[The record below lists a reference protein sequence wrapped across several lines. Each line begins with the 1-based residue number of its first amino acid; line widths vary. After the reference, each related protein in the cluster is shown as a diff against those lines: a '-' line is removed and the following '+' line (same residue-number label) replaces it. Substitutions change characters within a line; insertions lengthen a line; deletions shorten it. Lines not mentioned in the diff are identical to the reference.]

1 MRIRLIA
8 SLSVLVLTSSA
19 AVIGCSS
26 DDAPAAAPAPVVM
39 PAAGTRI
46 TAAAGGKVSDPAG
59 KVTLSIPAG
68 ALAADTDITVAVI
81 APSGGSASDV
91 YELGPDGLQFAKPVA
106 IEIKG
111 DKSLA
116 PEGKTLAL
124 AVLEGGAFKPL
135 ADSAFDGTKATATI
149 THFSRYALVIV
160 DGQAILKPPASCDDA
175 YAQFKACGGDLKGT
189 WSFTEFCLPEQA
201 IGTEPAI
208 PNCPEATVEGDFD
221 LSGRDVIIDATT
233 VKVSAGNIKLINVTN
248 YPLVCSNRGP
258 DGATAGEPIP
268 DCPTLQAKVF
278 KKATCVD
285 KGSGVCQCTE
295 VQDLPQEEQV
305 STYTTSGNT
314 ITSTDDKGKVT
325 TNEYCV
331 SGNVATSRAPDV
343 DGKKGGLFSLKRK

>member
-8 SLSVLVLTSSA
+8 SLSLLVLSSSA
-19 AVIGCSS
+19 AVMGCSS
-26 DDAPAAAPAPVVM
+26 DDPPAAAPAPVASPPV
-39 PAAGTRI
+39 GTRI
-46 TAAAGGKVSDPAG
+46 AAAAGGKVSDSAG

-68 ALAADTDITVAVI
+68 ALAADTEITVAVI
-81 APSGGSASDV
+81 APSNGSVSDV

-111 DKSLA
+111 DKALA
-116 PEGKTLAL
+116 PAGKTLAL
-124 AVLEGGAFKPL
+124 AVFEGGAFKPL

-160 DGQAILKPPASCDDA
+160 DGQAILKPPASCDEA

-189 WSFTEFCLPEQA
+189 WNFSEFCLPEQA
-201 IGTEPAI
+201 IGTDPPI
-208 PNCPEATVEGDFD
+208 PNCPEATLEGDFD
-221 LSGRDVIIDATT
+221 LSAWDVVIDATSI
-233 VKVSAGNIKLINVTN
+233 KILAGNIKLINVTN

-258 DGATAGEPIP
+258 DGATAGAPIP
-268 DCPTLQAKVF
+268 DCPTLQAKIF

-325 TNEYCV
+325 TSEYCV
-331 SGNVATSRAPDV
+331 SGAVATSRAPDA
-343 DGKKGGLFSLKRK
+343 DGKKGGYYSLQRK

>member
-8 SLSVLVLTSSA
+8 SLSVLVLNSSA

-26 DDAPAAAPAPVVM
+26 DDAPAAAPAPVVT

-91 YELGPDGLQFAKPVA
+91 FELGPDGLQFAKPVA

-111 DKSLA
+111 DKGLA

-124 AVLEGGAFKPL
+124 AVFEGGAFKPL

-160 DGQAILKPPASCDDA
+160 DGQAI
-175 YAQFKACGGDLKGT
+175 
-189 WSFTEFCLPEQA
+189 
-201 IGTEPAI
+201 
-208 PNCPEATVEGDFD
+208 
-221 LSGRDVIIDATT
+221 
-233 VKVSAGNIKLINVTN
+233 
-248 YPLVCSNRGP
+248 
-258 DGATAGEPIP
+258 
-268 DCPTLQAKVF
+268 PTLQAKVF
-278 KKATCVD
+278 KKGTCVD

-295 VQDLPQEEQV
+295 VQDPPQEEQV

-314 ITSTDDKGKVT
+314 ITSTDAKGGVT
-325 TNEYCV
+325 TSEYCV
-331 SGNVATSRAPDV
+331 SGAGATSRAPDV